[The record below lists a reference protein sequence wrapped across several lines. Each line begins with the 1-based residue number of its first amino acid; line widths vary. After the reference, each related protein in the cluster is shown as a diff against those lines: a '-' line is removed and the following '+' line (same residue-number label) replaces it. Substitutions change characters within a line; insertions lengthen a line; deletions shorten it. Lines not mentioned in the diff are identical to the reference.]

1 MSTAIER
8 PSEIRIG
15 ILLSIWMVVVFLT
28 MSPHARAQVPRS
40 EPTVAGAIVLRV
52 ATFNAAMNRKS
63 AGELTEGL
71 QKGDPQAAKI
81 AEILRAV
88 SPDVFLLNEIDYD
101 ERSAEVFLNRYL
113 SSPDRPD
120 SQERQDSQEPTEQPP
135 WKYFFAGPVNTGV
148 DSGLD
153 LDGNGKLHEP
163 NDAWGFGTY
172 PGQYGMAVFSRH
184 EIQKEAIRTFQNFRW
199 SRMPGALRPMR
210 SNPGSTALE
219 SYYPDAVWDQLRLS
233 SKSHWDVP
241 ILIGGKTLHLI
252 ASHPTPPVFDGP
264 EDRNGCRNHDEIR
277 LLMDYVAGDS
287 SGAYVVDDNG
297 RTGPLATDASFV
309 IAGDLNSDPIDGD
322 GRAEAIRKLLEHPRL
337 AKSPAPKSLGGVE
350 ASENSKG
357 ANLKHQADPAT
368 DTGDFN
374 DRNPGNLRI
383 DFVLPSANLKVLA
396 SGVYWP
402 SKSQSAEANALVS
415 ASDHRLV
422 WVDLQW
428 ESSQQ

>member
-1 MSTAIER
+1 MSTAIES
-8 PSEIRIG
+8 PSELRIG
-15 ILLSIWMVVVFLT
+15 ILLFNWIVAVFLM
-28 MSPHARAQVPRS
+28 MSPQARAQVPRS
-40 EPTVAGAIVLRV
+40 EPTVAGAMVLRV

-113 SSPDRPD
+113 SS
-120 SQERQDSQEPTEQPP
+120 QERQDSQEPTEQPP

-153 LDGNGKLHEP
+153 LDGNGKMHEP

-210 SNPGSTALE
+210 SNPGSTELE

-402 SKSQSAEANALVS
+402 SKSQSAEANALVG

-428 ESSQQ
+428 EQLKQ

>member
-1 MSTAIER
+1 M
-8 PSEIRIG
+8 
-15 ILLSIWMVVVFLT
+15 
-28 MSPHARAQVPRS
+28 
-40 EPTVAGAIVLRV
+40 
-52 ATFNAAMNRKS
+52 
-63 AGELTEGL
+63 
-71 QKGDPQAAKI
+71 
-81 AEILRAV
+81 
-88 SPDVFLLNEIDYD
+88 
-101 ERSAEVFLNRYL
+101 
-113 SSPDRPD
+113 
-120 SQERQDSQEPTEQPP
+120 
-135 WKYFFAGPVNTGV
+135 
-148 DSGLD
+148 
-153 LDGNGKLHEP
+153 HEP

-172 PGQYGMAVFSRH
+172 PGQYGMAVFSRY

-210 SNPGSTALE
+210 SNPGSTELE

-297 RTGPLATDASFV
+297 QTGPLATDASFV

-337 AKSPAPKSLGGVE
+337 AKSPAAKSLGGVE

-383 DFVLPSANLKVLA
+383 DFVLPSANVKVLA

-428 ESSQQ
+428 EQLKQ

>member
-8 PSEIRIG
+8 PSELRIG
-15 ILLSIWMVVVFLT
+15 ILLSIWMVLVFFNR
-28 MSPHARAQVPRS
+28 SPQARAQVPRS
-40 EPTVAGAIVLRV
+40 EPTVAGAMVLRV

-113 SSPDRPD
+113 LN
-120 SQERQDSQEPTEQPP
+120 QERQDSQEPTEQPP

-199 SRMPGALRPMR
+199 SQMPGALRPMR

-277 LLMDYVAGDS
+277 ILMDYVAGDS

-402 SKSQSAEANALVS
+402 SKSQSAEANALVG

-428 ESSQQ
+428 EQLQK

>member
-8 PSEIRIG
+8 PSELRIG
-15 ILLSIWMVVVFLT
+15 ILLSVWMVLVFFNR
-28 MSPHARAQVPRS
+28 SPQARAQVPRS
-40 EPTVAGAIVLRV
+40 EPTVAGAMVLRV

-113 SSPDRPD
+113 S

-199 SRMPGALRPMR
+199 SQMPGALRPMR

-277 LLMDYVAGDS
+277 LLMDYVVGDS

-383 DFVLPSANLKVLA
+383 DFVLPSANLKVMA

-402 SKSQSAEANALVS
+402 SKSQSAEANALVG

-428 ESSQQ
+428 EQLQK

>member
-8 PSEIRIG
+8 PSELRIG
-15 ILLSIWMVVVFLT
+15 ILLSVWMVLVFFNR
-28 MSPHARAQVPRS
+28 SPQARAQVPRS
-40 EPTVAGAIVLRV
+40 EPTVAGAMVLRV

-113 SSPDRPD
+113 S

-199 SRMPGALRPMR
+199 SQMPGALRPMR

-287 SGAYVVDDNG
+287 SGAYVVDDTG

-402 SKSQSAEANALVS
+402 SKSQSAEANALVG

-428 ESSQQ
+428 EQLHQ

>member
-1 MSTAIER
+1 M
-8 PSEIRIG
+8 
-15 ILLSIWMVVVFLT
+15 
-28 MSPHARAQVPRS
+28 
-40 EPTVAGAIVLRV
+40 VLRV

-113 SSPDRPD
+113 S

-210 SNPGSTALE
+210 SNPGSTELE

-402 SKSQSAEANALVS
+402 SKSQSAEANALVG

-428 ESSQQ
+428 EQLQK

>member
-1 MSTAIER
+1 M
-8 PSEIRIG
+8 
-15 ILLSIWMVVVFLT
+15 
-28 MSPHARAQVPRS
+28 
-40 EPTVAGAIVLRV
+40 VLRV

-113 SSPDRPD
+113 SSPDR
-120 SQERQDSQEPTEQPP
+120 QERQDSQEPTEQPP
-135 WKYFFAGPVNTGV
+135 WKHFFAGPVNTGV
-148 DSGLD
+148 DSGID

-210 SNPGSTALE
+210 SNPGSTELE

-287 SGAYVVDDNG
+287 SGSYIVDDNG
-297 RTGPLATDASFV
+297 LTGPLATDASFV

>member
-8 PSEIRIG
+8 PSELRIG
-15 ILLSIWMVVVFLT
+15 ILLSVWMVLVFFNR
-28 MSPHARAQVPRS
+28 SPQARAQVPRS
-40 EPTVAGAIVLRV
+40 EPTVAGAMVLRV

-88 SPDVFLLNEIDYD
+88 SPDVFLLNEIDHD

-113 SSPDRPD
+113 A

-199 SRMPGALRPMR
+199 SQMPGALRPMR

-402 SKSQSAEANALVS
+402 SKSQSAEANALVG

-428 ESSQQ
+428 EQLQQ